1 MYIRKLILLLLVV
14 FVNGGVSAQSVCEVE
29 MSKKNYKEYNKALAM
44 FEKGMYTGS
53 SNILR
58 KIVQEE
64 PEVAEPYFVLGLIAA
79 QKENL
84 SGMNRNFGK
93 VMELCPDF
101 PDARLHYYMG
111 VINYSYEKYEEA
123 AINFDNFF
131 ALSEESFDNKYDSYL
146 EEAETYAYWSRVLS
160 KAYLNP
166 VPFEPRY
173 IEGVSTEANEYLAY
187 QTVDGTRMYYTR
199 DVVKHE
205 DNSSFYKQELE
216 TKVPMIIESTR
227 NKNGKF
233 DKGRRM
239 PPPFNLGKNEGTF
252 TMTADN
258 KLLYF
263 SITERGANNYQ
274 NCDIYYSEYK
284 DGEWSEPQNAGI
296 NVNTP
301 TTWES
306 MPSIT
311 PDGKYLYF
319 ASNRQGSYGGTDIWR
334 VRRLPNG
341 DWSRAENMGP
351 GINTEDNERSPF
363 IHPDGVSL
371 YFSSNGWEG
380 LGGYDMYYTRINDS
394 RMQKPIN
401 FGHPINT
408 ESDEFYFGV
417 STDGNKA
424 YFSSNRYS
432 GKGGMDIF
440 EFDLYPS
447 IKPQKVLIIKGK
459 VVDENNNPIGGE
471 LELFVAGA
479 KEKAIYRIDESEG
492 TFTAVLNTKND
503 YILIAKR
510 EGYSFS
516 SILFPQKNNIP
527 SDSVLMMQILPI
539 EVGGSYQINDI
550 VFENNSYELT
560 EHSKLVMNAFIQ
572 FLREN
577 PTVHANIEG
586 YTDNVGNDES
596 NLKLS
601 EERAKSVYDY
611 LIDNRIR
618 PDRIQYK
625 GYGSANPIAT
635 NDTEEGRAK
644 NRRTVFVITKK

>member
-84 SGMNRNFGK
+84 SGMNRNFSK
-93 VMELCPDF
+93 VLELCPDF

-123 AINFDNFF
+123 TINFDNFF

-371 YFSSNGWEG
+371 YFASNGWEG

-510 EGYSFS
+510 EGYSFC

-611 LIDNRIR
+611 LIANRIR

>member
-1 MYIRKLILLLLVV
+1 MQKITVLLICVLVNCPL
-14 FVNGGVSAQSVCEVE
+14 FSQGFCEVE
-29 MSKKNYKEYNKALAM
+29 MSKKNSKEYQKAVEM
-44 FEKGMYTGS
+44 YEKGRLNGCS
-53 SNILR
+53 QILR
-58 KIVQEE
+58 QIVSDE
-64 PEVAEPYFVLGLIAA
+64 PEVAEPYFILGLIAA
-79 QKENL
+79 KNENL
-84 SGMNRNFGK
+84 SAMNRNFSK

-123 AINFDNFF
+123 TTNFDNFF
-131 ALSEESFDNKYDSYL
+131 ALVDESGNAEYDTYL
-146 EEAETYAYWSRVLS
+146 EEAETYAYWSRTLS

-166 VPFEPRY
+166 VPFDPKY
-173 IEGVSTEANEYLAY
+173 IEGVSTDANEYLAY
-187 QTVDGTRMYYTR
+187 QTIDGQRMFYTR
-199 DVVKHE
+199 DVIKSE
-205 DNSSFYKQELE
+205 DNSGFYKQELE
-216 TKVPMIIESTR
+216 TRVPMIIESCR
-227 NKNGKF
+227 DKNGKF

-239 PPPFNLGKNEGTF
+239 SPPFNMGKNEGTF

-263 SITERGANNYQ
+263 SITERGTNNYS

-284 DGEWSEPQNAGI
+284 DGEWSEPMNAGI
-296 NVNTP
+296 NVNSP

-319 ASNRQGSYGGTDIWR
+319 ASNRQGGYGGTDIWR

-351 GINTEDNERSPF
+351 AINTEGNERSPF
-363 IHPDGVSL
+363 IHADGSSF
-371 YFSSNGWEG
+371 YFASNGWEG
-380 LGGYDMYYTRINDS
+380 LGGYDMYYTKIDDQ

-408 ESDEFYFGV
+408 EGDEFYFGV

-424 YFSSNRYS
+424 YFSSNKYT
-432 GKGGMDIF
+432 GKGGMDIL

-447 IKPQKVLIIKGK
+447 IKPQKMMVIKGQ
-459 VVDENNNPIGGE
+459 VVDENNIPIGGE
-471 LELFVAGA
+471 MELFVSGA
-479 KEKAIYRIDESEG
+479 KDKNVYRIDETDG
-492 TFTAVLNTKND
+492 TFTVVLNPKND

-516 SILFPQKNNIP
+516 SLLFPKKTNLP
-527 SDSVLMMQILPI
+527 ADSLLRFQLLPI

-560 EHSKLVMNAFIQ
+560 DKSKFVMNAFIE

-586 YTDNVGNDES
+586 YTDNVGDSES
-596 NLKLS
+596 NIKLS

-611 LIDNRIR
+611 LIKNRIR

-625 GYGSANPIAT
+625 GYGSANPIAP
-635 NDTEEGRAK
+635 NDTEQGRAK
-644 NRRTVFVITKK
+644 NRRTVFVITRK